1 MPEPCAPVRRQP
13 LNSLATKIIFFVFLS
28 TFLTALAVSWI
39 SIESTHR
46 FLRKGIDRSFPAALD
61 RGALRV
67 QTWLDAGRSET
78 TARAGDP
85 GLRAALLRAGGLD
98 PGDARRLLEAFGAR
112 AAGAAPGAV
121 HGFVLVGPN
130 GTLLVGSGLPP
141 ELAIALAARTD
152 RSLWAARQPDGS
164 PIVVATAPVLSP
176 GHDGPPLAVLVGVL
190 PSETLPRLLAA
201 DREDPASRVTLVG
214 ADGRRIASTD
224 VSDAQEDCPLGAE
237 CGPDEV
243 KWGPVPLPPPPTG
256 DRVVSDYQI
265 ATGERVIG
273 SARALPAL
281 GWTLMVEEPFDHAF
295 EPVLSVVTRI
305 FITDLCIILLF
316 SFLAYKITAAI
327 VHPIEALSEGAR
339 RVSQGELDVD
349 VSDTRGNDEIGL
361 LTRTFND
368 MTRKLRKNQ
377 AEIEAAN
384 TQLTN
389 EKVQLETANEQLAQ
403 LSITDGLTKLHN
415 HRFFQDHLTREI
427 KRVQRTGEPLAMLL
441 ADIDDF
447 KRLNDRLGH
456 AAGDELLMRI
466 ARIMNETMRAS
477 DLLARYGGEEFV
489 VLASGTELMG
499 AVTLAEKVRESVAEC
514 SFLLDETM
522 RLEKVTV
529 SIGVAQYKGD
539 RKKHF
544 EAADQA
550 LYRAKAEGKNQVRIS
565 QG

>member
-46 FLRKGIDRSFPAALD
+46 FLRRGIDRSFPAALD
-61 RGALRV
+61 RGVLRI
-67 QTWLDAGRSET
+67 QTWLEDGGRYTQSHADAP
-78 TARAGDP
+78 A
-85 GLRAALLRAGGLD
+85 LRAALGRPGAPD
-98 PGDARRLLEAFGAR
+98 PGEVRRELE
-112 AAGAAPGAV
+112 
-121 HGFVLVGPN
+121 
-130 GTLLVGSGLPP
+130 
-141 ELAIALAARTD
+141 ALAATGPGLVRGF
-152 RSLWAARQPDGS
+152 SVLGPGGVPLAATSGAAEIPTELALEIASTPEVGVWSARRADGR
-164 PIVVATAPVLSP
+164 PIVVTTAVVR
-176 GHDGPPLAVLVGVL
+176 GHDDQVIGHLVGVL
-190 PSETLPRLLAA
+190 RDDALSGLLAA
-201 DREDPASRVTLVG
+201 DREDPSSRITLVG
-214 ADGRRIASTD
+214 SDGRLVASAD
-224 VSDAQEDCPLGAE
+224 LSESDDECPLGAE
-237 CGPDEV
+237 CGSDER
-243 KWGPVPLPPPPTG
+243 WGAIPLPPPPTG
-256 DRVVSDYQI
+256 ERAVSDYAT

-273 SARALPAL
+273 SVRALPDL
-281 GWTLMVEEPFDHAF
+281 GWTLVVEEPFDHAF

-305 FITDLCIILLF
+305 FITDLCIVLLF

-327 VHPIEALSEGAR
+327 VRPIEALSEGAR
-339 RVSQGELDVD
+339 RISQGELDVD
-349 VSDTRGNDEIGL
+349 ISDTRGNDEIGL

-368 MTRKLRKNQ
+368 MARKLRKNQ

-384 TQLTN
+384 AQLTS
-389 EKVQLETANEQLAQ
+389 EKLQLETANEQLAQ

-489 VLASGTELMG
+489 VLASATELMG

-539 RKKHF
+539 RKAF
-544 EAADQA
+544 FQAADRA
-550 LYRAKAEGKNQVRIS
+550 LYRAKAQGKNCVRS
-565 QG
+565 EGDASS